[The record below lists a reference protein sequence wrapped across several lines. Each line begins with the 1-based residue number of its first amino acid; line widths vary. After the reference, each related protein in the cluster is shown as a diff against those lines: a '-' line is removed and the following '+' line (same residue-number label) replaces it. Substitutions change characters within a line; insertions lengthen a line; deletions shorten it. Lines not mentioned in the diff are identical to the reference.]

1 MGFFKR
7 LFTGDIC
14 PIDNIVRKTPE
25 YQDAMHQVTVAS
37 LDLEKTLTPEQ
48 LRLFH
53 RLSDAKSD
61 MDMLLQSEAYR
72 LGFMD
77 GMAMKQE
84 IQTDEKAADG

>member
-53 RLSDAKSD
+53 R
-61 MDMLLQSEAYR
+61 
-72 LGFMD
+72 
-77 GMAMKQE
+77 
-84 IQTDEKAADG
+84 